1 MDDNNIYLDVFFE
14 ETDTYLRTLNDDV
27 LKLEKNPEDI
37 EVLNAIFRSAHTL
50 KGMAATMGYEKMATL
65 THQMENVFELLK
77 NGEVT
82 ATHDTVTLIFNC
94 FDTLSEIVEDLRA
107 GGDGEIDVSALVD
120 QLKVIGS
127 GTDGSDEA
135 GNQTANQTNLVAN
148 IENYSVANI
157 KTIQEGN
164 SLGYNGYIVA
174 IQLSETSPMKGV
186 RAFLI
191 LNDLKT
197 NGQIVLVEPEED
209 KMEAEDYNGMIQVLF
224 LTKLRKDEIVEMLT
238 EESDVEAVVVEEA
251 LSILKDPEEEAKSA
265 QEKKQTAPKKAIT

>member
-27 LKLEKNPEDI
+27 LKLEENPEDV

-107 GGDGEIDVSALVD
+107 GGDGEVDVSSLVD
-120 QLKVIGS
+120 ELKVIGS
-127 GTDGSDEA
+127 
-135 GNQTANQTNLVAN
+135 
-148 IENYSVANI
+148 
-157 KTIQEGN
+157 
-164 SLGYNGYIVA
+164 
-174 IQLSETSPMKGV
+174 
-186 RAFLI
+186 
-191 LNDLKT
+191 
-197 NGQIVLVEPEED
+197 
-209 KMEAEDYNGMIQVLF
+209 
-224 LTKLRKDEIVEMLT
+224 
-238 EESDVEAVVVEEA
+238 
-251 LSILKDPEEEAKSA
+251 
-265 QEKKQTAPKKAIT
+265 